1 MQRKKMNP
9 TEITENGST
18 VLPSSWQKKR
28 NPPEI
33 TEIEMTSTSM
43 SRFLTRVETKVLIT
57 EFDKKESIK
66 KY

>member
-1 MQRKKMNP
+1 MGAPFSLLHGKRKKKP
-9 TEITENGST
+9 T
-18 VLPSSWQKKR
+18 
-28 NPPEI
+28 EI

-57 EFDKKESIK
+57 EFDKKESSK